1 MIRVWTEVL
10 LALAS
15 LDLNALVLE
24 PVNFDDGDPLE
35 RPFST
40 PDFGLD
46 IQEDEEDGGQS
57 TGNGGDFAD
66 SDMQEDY

>member
-1 MIRVWTEVL
+1 MCILMIRVWTEVL

-46 IQEDEEDGGQS
+46 I
-57 TGNGGDFAD
+57 
-66 SDMQEDY
+66 

>member
-1 MIRVWTEVL
+1 ML

-15 LDLNALVLE
+15 LDLNELVLE

-40 PDFGLD
+40 PRCRCRFWIGYL
-46 IQEDEEDGGQS
+46 GG
-57 TGNGGDFAD
+57 
-66 SDMQEDY
+66 